1 MPDDLFANPAVTGL
15 LAGIVTWLFTTAG
28 SATVFL
34 RKSFSRRSLDILLGF
49 AAGVMLAAS
58 VWSLLIP
65 GMEVARESWGVWRFV
80 PAALG
85 LFTGAFALR
94 LIDYLL
100 PHLHPV
106 INQKE
111 GLGSALLSRHTL
123 LVLAITMHNI
133 PEALAVGVAF
143 GAVAIDPQ
151 LGVSGAV
158 TLMLGIGL
166 QNLPEGM
173 AVSIPL
179 MREGFSRKKA
189 FFIGQLSGIV
199 EPFAALLGAMLA
211 AWTLPV
217 LPWAMS
223 FAAGAMI
230 FVTIEEVLP
239 EAQASGNGDSAT
251 MGALSGFAIMMCLD
265 VAFG

>member
-1 MPDDLFANPAVTGL
+1 MFENMLHEPALLGL
-15 LAGIVTWLFTTAG
+15 LAGIVTWLFTAAG
-28 SATVFL
+28 AAAVFL
-34 RKSFSRRSLDILLGF
+34 RHSFSRRLLDILLGF

-65 GMEVARESWGVWRFV
+65 ALDVAEETWGHWRFV
-80 PAALG
+80 PAAIGLFAGALG
-85 LFTGAFALR
+85 LRFLDA
-94 LIDYLL
+94 IL

-106 INQKE
+106 ASLQDGTSSGKA
-111 GLGSALLSRHTL
+111 SKHMLLA
-123 LVLAITMHNI
+123 LAITLHNI

-143 GAVAIDPQ
+143 GAVALDPT
-151 LGVSGAV
+151 LGLAGAI

-179 MREGFSRKKA
+179 MREGMPKWKA
-189 FFIGQLSGIV
+189 FMIGQFSGLV
-199 EPFAALLGAMLA
+199 EPVAALLGAVLA
-211 AWTLPV
+211 SATMPV

-239 EAQASGNGDSAT
+239 EAQGDGNGDAAT
-251 MGALSGFAIMMCLD
+251 LGAMLGFATMMCLD